1 MSGNG
6 NCCVIRFAR
15 NAPRPF
21 CLVHCGV
28 ADTKASCGFAR
39 GGCQFS
45 HGGDL
50 PPSARGA
57 GRLGEPKNACRP
69 SNAAHAY

>member
-6 NCCVIRFAR
+6 NCYVIRFAR

-28 ADTKASCGFAR
+28 ADAKASCGFAR
-39 GGCQFS
+39 GGCL
-45 HGGDL
+45 DL
-50 PPSARGA
+50 SRIYAALIAHLGCLAFESQGA
-57 GRLGEPKNACRP
+57 FASQR
-69 SNAAHAY
+69 